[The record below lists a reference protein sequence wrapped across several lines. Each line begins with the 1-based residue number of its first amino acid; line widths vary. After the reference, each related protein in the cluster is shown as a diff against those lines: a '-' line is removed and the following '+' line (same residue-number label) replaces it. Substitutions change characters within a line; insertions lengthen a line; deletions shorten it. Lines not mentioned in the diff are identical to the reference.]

1 MPQIYFL
8 VGASVLALVVLFLVL
23 GRVEGDEDV
32 AGIRVGQ
39 PPEATDGPTDA
50 TAAAMGRNTNAP
62 AGSRG
67 GE

>member
-1 MPQIYFL
+1 MPHIYFL
-8 VGASVLALVVLFLVL
+8 VGASGLALVVLFLVL

-32 AGIRVGQ
+32 AGIMVGK
-39 PPEATDGPTDA
+39 PPEATDGPTDT